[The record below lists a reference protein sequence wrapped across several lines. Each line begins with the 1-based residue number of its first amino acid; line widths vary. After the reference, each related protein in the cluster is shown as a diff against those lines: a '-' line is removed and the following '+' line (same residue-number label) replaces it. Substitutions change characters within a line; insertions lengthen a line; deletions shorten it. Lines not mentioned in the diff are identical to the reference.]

1 MPDARRLMQ
10 QTGRSWAL
18 ALLLLPACSFP
29 AFRSGP
35 DLPAHGPFAP
45 AYSLPQGVAAG
56 DVTHESAL
64 IWTRT
69 AGPSRVQIEWGPGAG
84 LGTARV
90 FRSPVVTASAQRD
103 FTILTRLTGLEGGTL
118 YSYRVL
124 TGPADGREPLEERAV
139 GQFRTATAPDMKEP
153 VRFVWSADLGGQ
165 QHCRTSQMGYVIFDQ
180 LRRVAPAFALL
191 LGDLIYGDERCSS
204 PPHLPGS
211 DFEAESLDE
220 FRRKHRYQHDDPAL
234 QRFLSEIPVYI
245 IWDDHEVRNNF
256 SGPGEPLMPAGRQA
270 LLEYWPVGTSADH
283 PHRLYRR
290 IRRGGDLEIF
300 ILDTRQYRSQ
310 NATPDGKDK
319 TMLGP
324 QQRAWLL
331 DGLQSTTA
339 TWKIVASSVPLSI
352 PKRGVTARL
361 GNDSWARAQDG
372 TGFFTELLGIV
383 QALKSHGVRN
393 VVWLAADVHFA
404 QINEYDPDG
413 DGEVDFYEFVAGPLS
428 ARPGTPV
435 LPEASLHPNTVYS
448 AGDSMNFG
456 VIDVNG
462 TKMRVRIM
470 DDLGKERFVKT
481 YTAR

>member
-10 QTGRSWAL
+10 QTGRWWAL
-18 ALLLLPACSFP
+18 ALLLLPACMSP
-29 AFRSGP
+29 ASPSRP
-35 DLPAHGPFAP
+35 DLPGHGPFAP
-45 AYSLPQGVAAG
+45 EYALPQGVAAG

-69 AGPSRVQIEWGPGAG
+69 VGPARVQVEWGPAAG
-84 LGTARV
+84 LGSAKV
-90 FRSPVVTASAQRD
+90 ARSPVVTTSPQRD
-103 FTILTRLTGLEGGTL
+103 FTVLTALTALEADTL

-124 TGPADGREPLEERAV
+124 TGRADSREPLEEREA
-139 GQFRTATAPDMKEP
+139 GKFRTAAGPDTKEP
-153 VRFVWSADLGGQ
+153 VRFVWSADIGGQ
-165 QHCRTSQMGYVIFDQ
+165 QHCRTSQIGYIIFDQ
-180 LRRVAPAFALL
+180 LRRMAPAFAVL

-211 DFEAESLDE
+211 DFEAGTLDE
-220 FRRKHRYQHDDPAL
+220 FRRKHRYQREDPAF
-234 QRFLSEIPVYI
+234 QRFLAEIPVYV

-256 SGPGEPLMPAGRQA
+256 SGPGDPLMPLGRQA
-270 LLEYWPVGTSADH
+270 LLEYWPIVTSNDH

-310 NATPDGKDK
+310 NAAPDGKDK

-324 QQRAWLL
+324 QQRGWLL
-331 DGLQSTTA
+331 DGLRMTTA
-339 TWKIVASSVPLSI
+339 TWKIVVSSVPLSI
-352 PKRGVTARL
+352 PKGGVTARP
-361 GNDSWARAQDG
+361 GNDSWSRAKDG

-383 QALKSHGVRN
+383 QTLKSHGVRN

-404 QINEYDPDG
+404 QINEYDQDG

-435 LPEASLHPNTVYS
+435 LPEGSLHPNTVYS
-448 AGDSMNFG
+448 AGDVMNFG

-462 TKMRVRIM
+462 TTLRVTIM
-470 DDLGKERFVKT
+470 DDSGKERFVKT
-481 YTAR
+481 YAAK